1 MIKHIVM
8 WKFKEGE
15 HDNMLIFRDRLL
27 ALKGQIPEIR
37 AMEVG
42 INMNPSDRSFDAVL
56 VSEFDSLEAL
66 KAYSTNPLHV
76 EVSKFCKSIR
86 RGVALW
92 DVLAECS
99 IDGASDS
106 SIKNAV
112 PNRLDTIFQ
121 HADIRAVFTTG
132 KKAQALYERFFPDSM
147 KAVCLPST
155 SPANR
160 TISEAEMLE
169 KYRQISDYLP

>member
-27 ALKGQIPEIR
+27 ALKSQIPEIRAMEIR

-86 RGVALW
+86 TESHSV
-92 DVLAECS
+92 D
-99 IDGASDS
+99 
-106 SIKNAV
+106 
-112 PNRLDTIFQ
+112 
-121 HADIRAVFTTG
+121 
-132 KKAQALYERFFPDSM
+132 YEF
-147 KAVCLPST
+147 
-155 SPANR
+155 
-160 TISEAEMLE
+160 
-169 KYRQISDYLP
+169 